1 MIIDESPT
9 QEFRKIDAGS
19 YLGRCFSVIDLG
31 HQTVNYIEN
40 GQPAAKQQRK
50 VLVSFELFGDDSNGP
65 LEIDG
70 KPMVINKKYT
80 FSMNEAAKLRLDI
93 ESWKGKKLVK
103 GVDLP
108 FDMKSMLDKW
118 AMVNVVHND
127 WNGKTYANLNSL
139 SQVPSM
145 IVKAG
150 FPKTFN
156 ENVLFDLS
164 KYTKDSFE
172 KLWPWVQDIIKKS
185 AEWSNKVDHNP
196 LVDDDVPFQEL
207 I

>member
-31 HQTVNYIEN
+31 HQTVSFIEN
-40 GQPAAKQQRK
+40 GQPSQKQQRK

-164 KYTKDSFE
+164 KFTQESFD
-172 KLWPWVQDIIKKS
+172 KLWPWVQDMIKKS

-196 LVDDDVPFQEL
+196 LVDDDVPF
-207 I
+207 

>member
-1 MIIDESPT
+1 MIIDDTPT
-9 QEFRKIDAGS
+9 QEFRKIEPGS
-19 YLGRCFSVIDLG
+19 YLGRCFSIIDLG
-31 HQTVNYIEN
+31 HQTVNFIEN
-40 GQPAAKQQRK
+40 GQPSAKQQHK
-50 VLVSFELFGDDSNGP
+50 AMISFELFGEDSNGP

-70 KPMVINKKYT
+70 KPLVINKKYT
-80 FSMNEAAKLRLDI
+80 FSMNEAARLRLDI

-108 FDMKSMLDKW
+108 FDMKAMLDKW
-118 AMVNVVHND
+118 AMVNVVHNQ
-127 WNGKTYANLNSL
+127 WNGKTYANLDAL

-150 FPKTFN
+150 FPKTHN
-156 ENVLFDLS
+156 EIVLFDLK

-185 AEWSNKVDHNP
+185 AEWSNSVDQNP
-196 LVDDDVPFQEL
+196 IVDDDVPF
-207 I
+207 

>member
-31 HQTVNYIEN
+31 HQTVSFIEN
-40 GQPAAKQQRK
+40 GQPSQKQQRK

-150 FPKTFN
+150 FPKTHN

-172 KLWPWVQDIIKKS
+172 KLWPWVQDMIKKS
-185 AEWSNKVDHNP
+185 AEWSNSVDHNP
-196 LVDDDVPFQEL
+196 LVDDPDIPF
-207 I
+207 

>member
-31 HQTVNYIEN
+31 HQTVSFIEN
-40 GQPAAKQQRK
+40 GQPSQKQQRK

-164 KYTKDSFE
+164 KFTQESFD

-196 LVDDDVPFQEL
+196 LVDDDVPF
-207 I
+207 

>member
-1 MIIDESPT
+1 MIIDETTT
-9 QEFRKIDAGS
+9 QEFRKIEPGS

-31 HQTVNYIEN
+31 TQTINVIDD
-40 GQPAAKQQRK
+40 GKPTTKQQRK
-50 VLVSFELFGDDSNGP
+50 VLISFELFGDDKNGP

-80 FSMNEAAKLRLDI
+80 FSMNEAARLRLDI

-118 AMVNVVHND
+118 AMVNVVHNE
-127 WNGKTYANLNSL
+127 WNGKTYANLDGL
-139 SQVPSM
+139 TQVPSM

-150 FPKTFN
+150 FPQTHN
-156 ENVLFDLS
+156 EIVLFDTK
-164 KYTKDSFE
+164 KYTKESFE

-185 AEWSNKVDHNP
+185 AEWSNAPADVTIE
-196 LVDDDVPFQEL
+196 DDVPF
-207 I
+207 

>member
-31 HQTVNYIEN
+31 HQTVSFIEN
-40 GQPAAKQQRK
+40 GQPSQKQQRK

-70 KPMVINKKYT
+70 KPLVINKKYT

-196 LVDDDVPFQEL
+196 LVDDDVPF
-207 I
+207 

>member
-31 HQTVNYIEN
+31 HQTVSFIEN
-40 GQPAAKQQRK
+40 GQPSQKQQRK

-70 KPMVINKKYT
+70 KPLVINKKYT

-164 KYTKDSFE
+164 KFTQESFD
-172 KLWPWVQDIIKKS
+172 KLWPWVQDMIKKS

-196 LVDDDVPFQEL
+196 LVDDEVPF
-207 I
+207 

>member
-31 HQTVNYIEN
+31 HQTVSFIEN
-40 GQPAAKQQRK
+40 GQPAQKQQRK

-156 ENVLFDLS
+156 ENVLFDLN
-164 KYTKDSFE
+164 KYTKESFE

-185 AEWSNKVDHNP
+185 AEWSNSVDHNP
-196 LVDDDVPFQEL
+196 LVDDPDIPF
-207 I
+207 